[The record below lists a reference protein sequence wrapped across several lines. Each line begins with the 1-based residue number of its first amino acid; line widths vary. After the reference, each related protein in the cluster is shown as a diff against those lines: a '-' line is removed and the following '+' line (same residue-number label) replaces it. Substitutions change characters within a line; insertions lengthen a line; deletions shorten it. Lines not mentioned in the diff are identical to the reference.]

1 MQAHDGTYNKHE
13 MIEFVLKCLDGIT
26 VSGAQNV
33 NLLSQ
38 AFQMLY
44 ALQKGVKEEDAAK
57 RKTVDLLK
65 EQLRR
70 ATEPQTEPGG
80 DVIGG
85 EHIDLDYK
93 NEVKQDD

>member
-1 MQAHDGTYNKHE
+1 MEADGIYNKHQ
-13 MIEFVLKCLDGIT
+13 MVSKIIVCLDGISI
-26 VSGAQNV
+26 SGQENV

-44 ALQKGVKEEDAAK
+44 ALQKGLKEEDGAK
-57 RKTVDLLK
+57 AKTIDLLK

-80 DVIGG
+80 DIIGG
-85 EHIDLDYK
+85 EHYDLKFGGAD
-93 NEVKQDD
+93 NGTD